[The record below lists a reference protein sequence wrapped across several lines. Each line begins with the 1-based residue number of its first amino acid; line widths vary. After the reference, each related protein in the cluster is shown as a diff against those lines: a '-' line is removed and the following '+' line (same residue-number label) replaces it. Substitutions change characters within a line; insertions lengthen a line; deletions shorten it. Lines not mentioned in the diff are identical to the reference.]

1 MALGSAAFFAE
12 PDPAVFLSAYPDPAL
27 QNCGVIFILNLVKKS
42 TGTVPVSYEEFA
54 VIDPFLYDNWVSV
67 LILNSIFFLF

>member
-27 QNCGVIFILNLVKKS
+27 QNCGVIFFLNLVKKKVPVP
-42 TGTVPVSYEEFA
+42 VPVSYEEFA
-54 VIDPFLYDNWVSV
+54 VIDPFLYNWVSV